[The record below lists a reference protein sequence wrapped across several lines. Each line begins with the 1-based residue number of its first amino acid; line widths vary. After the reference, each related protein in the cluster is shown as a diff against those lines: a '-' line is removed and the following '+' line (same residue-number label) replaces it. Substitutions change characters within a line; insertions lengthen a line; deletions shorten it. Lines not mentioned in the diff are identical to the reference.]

1 LAKDGI
7 ECEVIDLRTTSPL
20 DEDTILESVES
31 TGRLVVLDEAN
42 PRCGMAADISALV
55 AQKAFAALRAPI
67 QMVTAPHTPVPFS
80 AVLEDL
86 YKPNADRVTAAVRQV
101 VEYQA
106 WQAPASKD

>member
-1 LAKDGI
+1 MKSSTSVRL
-7 ECEVIDLRTTSPL
+7 LRWTKTRFWRVSSRPGGSL
-20 DEDTILESVES
+20 L
-31 TGRLVVLDEAN
+31 LDEAN